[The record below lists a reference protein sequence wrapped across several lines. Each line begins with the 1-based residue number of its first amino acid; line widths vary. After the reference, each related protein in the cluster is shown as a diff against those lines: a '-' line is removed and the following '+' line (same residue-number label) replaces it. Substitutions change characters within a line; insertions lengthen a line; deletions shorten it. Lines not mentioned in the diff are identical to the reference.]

1 MTIHNIVAVTACPTG
16 VAHTIMAAEALK
28 KTAQVMGHELRVETQ
43 GSEGVKNALSDAEI
57 AAADLVIVAADI
69 HVDLDRFQGKPI
81 HAVSTSR
88 AIRDTRSVIEEAI
101 ARSRSVAPVDRSAPS
116 KPIMAASTP
125 SPTPTTSTVA
135 PDLSAT
141 GSRYLVGITSCPT
154 GIAHTFMAAE
164 ALRKGAAEL
173 GHDIKVETQG
183 SVGAKNQLTPE
194 DIDRADAV
202 VIAADTHVDTA
213 RFVGKRL
220 YQTSTK
226 HALKDG
232 AGVIQAALA
241 TPAPTATA
249 GDRPDYLQSV
259 QQAKAEQ
266 SAKRSGPYKH
276 LLTGVSYM
284 LPVIVAGGL
293 IIALSFVF
301 GLDPAEGTF
310 GDALK
315 QIGGDAAFSLIVP
328 VLSGFI
334 AFSIADRPGL
344 APGLIGGVLAANL
357 GMGFL
362 GGILSG
368 FLAGYIALF
377 VREKINLPANFEG
390 LKPVLVIPLLST
402 LAVGL
407 LLVYVFGVP
416 VKAILDGL
424 TAFLQNMGQ
433 TNAVILGLIL
443 GGMMAVDMGG
453 PVNKAAYT
461 FAVGLLATNI
471 FEPMAAVM
479 AAGMTP
485 PLGLALATLMAKRK
499 FTEEERQA
507 GKVASVL
514 GISFITEGAIPFA
527 VKDPL
532 RVIPSCIA
540 GSAVA
545 GGLSMLFGCTLRA
558 PHGGVFV
565 LAIPNAVGQGGLY
578 IVAIALGS
586 LVTAIVVTQLK
597 RWQPSVQ
604 STPEP
609 TRASSAH

>member
-1 MTIHNIVAVTACPTG
+1 MTNPQKIVAVTACPTG
-16 VAHTIMAAEALK
+16 IAHTVMAAEALK
-28 KTAQVMGHELRVETQ
+28 QTAQRMGYDIQIETQ
-43 GSEGVKNALSDAEI
+43 GSEGVKNALSAADI
-57 AAADLVIVAADI
+57 AAADLAIVAADI
-69 HVDLDRFQGKPI
+69 HVDLDRFRGKPVY
-81 HAVSTSR
+81 AVSTSQ
-88 AIRDTRSVIEEAI
+88 AIRDTKQVITAALSEAQQTQP
-101 ARSRSVAPVDRSAPS
+101 AVSATASAP
-116 KPIMAASTP
+116 PPPPATASQNG
-125 SPTPTTSTVA
+125 
-135 PDLSAT
+135 AT
-141 GSRYLVGITSCPT
+141 FKHLVGITSCPT

-164 ALRKGAAEL
+164 ALRKAAVGL

-194 DIDRADAV
+194 DIAQADAV
-202 VIAADTHVDTA
+202 VIAADTHVDLA
-213 RFVGKRL
+213 RFGGKRI

-226 HALKDG
+226 QALKDG
-232 AGVIQAALA
+232 AGVIAAALA
-241 TPAPTATA
+241 APEPVAAA
-249 GDRPDYLQSV
+249 GGQDDYVRSV
-259 QQAKAEQ
+259 QQAKAARSSQ
-266 SAKRSGPYKH
+266 RSGPYKH

-301 GLDPAEGTF
+301 GLTPEPGTP
-310 GDALK
+310 GDALM
-315 QIGGDAAFSLIVP
+315 QIGGKAAFALIVP

-344 APGLIGGVLAANL
+344 APGLVGGMLAANL

-377 VREKINLPANFEG
+377 VRDRVKLPPNLEG
-390 LKPVLVIPLLST
+390 LKPVLIIPLLST

-407 LLVYVFGVP
+407 LLIYVFGVP

-461 FAVGLLATNI
+461 FAVGLLASNV
-471 FEPMAAVM
+471 FLPMAAVM

-485 PLGLALATLMAKRK
+485 PLGLALATLIAKRR
-499 FTEEERQA
+499 FTDEEREA
-507 GKVASVL
+507 GKVATVL

-527 VKDPL
+527 AKDPL
-532 RVIPSCIA
+532 RVIPACVA
-540 GSAVA
+540 GSAVTGA
-545 GGLSMLFGCTLRA
+545 LSMLFGCTLRA
-558 PHGGVFV
+558 PHGGIFV
-565 LAIPNAVGQGGLY
+565 LAIPNAVTNGGLY
-578 IVAIALGS
+578 VVAIAAGT
-586 LVTAIVVTQLK
+586 LVTALAAAQLK
-597 RWQPSVQ
+597 RWQRQPKLQ
-604 STPEP
+604 EEPQPEMV
-609 TRASSAH
+609 SSPH